1 MTDMASAGKRKKDRK
16 AVAVRVVSLT
26 LAALMLL
33 SVVMAS
39 VWRW

>member
-1 MTDMASAGKRKKDRK
+1 MANAGKRKKDRK
-16 AVAVRVVSLT
+16 VMAVRVVSLT

>member
-1 MTDMASAGKRKKDRK
+1 MASASKRKKDRK
-16 AVAVRVVSLT
+16 VVAVRVVSLT

>member
-1 MTDMASAGKRKKDRK
+1 MSSAGKRKKDTR
-16 AVAVRVVSLT
+16 AIAVRVVSLT

-33 SVVMAS
+33 SIVMAS